1 MSVSVQPDYI
11 STLNHIISVCYIAIA
26 NNMFCTVQYKK
37 KKEKKN
43 IKKGYIYISKDL
55 LIEVRPV
62 KTMMKII
69 LESLN
74 TYTYNLKIKCHLH
87 I

>member
-37 KKEKKN
+37 KKKK
-43 IKKGYIYISKDL
+43 KKHKKKDIYIS
-55 LIEVRPV
+55 P
-62 KTMMKII
+62 KT
-69 LESLN
+69 
-74 TYTYNLKIKCHLH
+74 Y
-87 I
+87 

>member
-37 KKEKKN
+37 KKRKKN
-43 IKKGYIYISKDL
+43 IKKRIYIYLQRLTNWSKACENNDENYSREFKYIYIQ
-55 LIEVRPV
+55 
-62 KTMMKII
+62 
-69 LESLN
+69 
-74 TYTYNLKIKCHLH
+74 LKN
-87 I
+87 